1 MDSQT
6 QMKQAVADAAIREVK
21 SDMIL
26 GLGSGS
32 TAALMIKS
40 LADEM
45 RSGKLQNIRGVAT
58 SFQSEV
64 LALELDIPLI
74 DLASV
79 SQIDLAIDGADEV
92 DPGFQ
97 LIKGGGACH
106 VREKLVASKANQLL
120 IVVDETKLVQN
131 LNQSFPLP
139 VEVLPNAWKQVQEVI
154 SEMNGS
160 SSLRMA
166 IKKAGPVVTDQGN
179 LILDVLFNDGIKNPK
194 DIEMKINNI
203 TGVLENGLFVDLTDK
218 VLVGKIENNTPV
230 VYSPTRTSYSSNLI
244 CTELA
249 WLCKPSL
256 LARLII
262 SRLLTFKLSSLNSII
277 EVFFIKVSTPKEP
290 LNLEFPDVGKV

>member
-1 MDSQT
+1 MILDSQT
-6 QMKQAVADAAIREVK
+6 QMKKIVADAAIKEVK

-32 TAALMIKS
+32 TAAFMIKS
-40 LADEM
+40 LADKI

-106 VREKLVASKANQLL
+106 VREKLVASKANKLL

-139 VEVLPNAWKQVQEVI
+139 VEVLPNAWKQVQAEI
-154 SEMNGS
+154 LEMNGS
-160 SSLRMA
+160 SNLRIA
-166 IKKAGPVVTDQGN
+166 TKKAGPVVTDQGN
-179 LILDVLFNDGIKNPK
+179 LILDVLFNDGIRNPK
-194 DIEMKINNI
+194 EIEMTINNI
-203 TGVLENGLFVDLTDK
+203 PGVLENGLFVDLTEK
-218 VLVGKIENNTPV
+218 VLVGKIENGTPV
-230 VYSPTRTSYSSNLI
+230 VY
-244 CTELA
+244 A
-249 WLCKPSL
+249 PS
-256 LARLII
+256 
-262 SRLLTFKLSSLNSII
+262 
-277 EVFFIKVSTPKEP
+277 KVS
-290 LNLEFPDVGKV
+290 

>member
-6 QMKQAVADAAIREVK
+6 QMKQIVADAAISEVK

-40 LADEM
+40 LADEI

-64 LALELDIPLI
+64 LAFELDIPLI

-106 VREKLVASKANQLL
+106 VREKLVASKAEKLL

-131 LNQSFPLP
+131 LNKSFPLP
-139 VEVLPNAWKQVQEVI
+139 VEVLPNAWKQVQEAI
-154 SEMNGS
+154 SEMNGG

-166 IKKAGPVVTDQGN
+166 TKKAGPVVTDQGN

-194 DIEMKINNI
+194 DIEMNINNI
-203 TGVLENGLFVDLTDK
+203 PGVLENGLFVDLTDK

-230 VYSPTRTSYSSNLI
+230 AYSPKRAS
-244 CTELA
+244 
-249 WLCKPSL
+249 
-256 LARLII
+256 
-262 SRLLTFKLSSLNSII
+262 
-277 EVFFIKVSTPKEP
+277 
-290 LNLEFPDVGKV
+290 

>member
-1 MDSQT
+1 
-6 QMKQAVADAAIREVK
+6 MKQIVADAAIRDVK

-40 LADEM
+40 LAKEI

-64 LALELDIPLI
+64 LALELDIPLV

-106 VREKLVASKANQLL
+106 VREKLVASKADKLL
-120 IVVDETKLVQN
+120 IVIDETKLVN
-131 LNQSFPLP
+131 KLNQSFPLP
-139 VEVLPNAWKQVQEVI
+139 VEVLPNSWKQVQDVI

-160 SSLRMA
+160 SRLRMA
-166 IKKAGPVVTDQGN
+166 TKKAGPIVTDQGN
-179 LILDVLFNDGIKNPK
+179 LILDVLFNDGINNPK
-194 DIEMKINNI
+194 NIEMSINNI
-203 TGVLENGLFVDLTDK
+203 PGVLENGLFVDITDK
-218 VLVGKIENNTPV
+218 VLVGKIENNIPV
-230 VYSPTRTSYSSNLI
+230 VYSPS
-244 CTELA
+244 
-249 WLCKPSL
+249 
-256 LARLII
+256 
-262 SRLLTFKLSSLNSII
+262 
-277 EVFFIKVSTPKEP
+277 KV
-290 LNLEFPDVGKV
+290 D

>member
-6 QMKQAVADAAIREVK
+6 QMKQIVADAAIKEIE

-32 TAALMIKS
+32 TAALMIKN
-40 LADEM
+40 LADEI
-45 RSGKLQNIRGVAT
+45 RSGKLQNIKGVAT

-106 VREKLVASKANQLL
+106 VREKLVASKASQLL
-120 IVVDETKLVQN
+120 IVVDETKLVKN
-131 LNQSFPLP
+131 LNKSFPLP
-139 VEVLPNAWKQVQEVI
+139 IEVLPNAWKQVQDVI

-160 SSLRMA
+160 STLRMA
-166 IKKAGPVVTDQGN
+166 TKKAGPVVTDQGN
-179 LILDVLFNDGIKNPK
+179 LILDVLFKNGIKNPK
-194 DIEMKINNI
+194 EIEMQINNI
-203 TGVLENGLFVDLTDK
+203 PGVLENGLFVDITDK
-218 VLVGKIENNTPV
+218 VLVGKIENSVPV
-230 VYSPTRTSYSSNLI
+230 VYSPS
-244 CTELA
+244 
-249 WLCKPSL
+249 
-256 LARLII
+256 
-262 SRLLTFKLSSLNSII
+262 
-277 EVFFIKVSTPKEP
+277 KV
-290 LNLEFPDVGKV
+290 L

>member
-1 MDSQT
+1 
-6 QMKQAVADAAIREVK
+6 MKKIVADAAIKEVK

-32 TAALMIKS
+32 TAALMIRS
-40 LADEM
+40 LAQEI
-45 RSGKLQNIRGVAT
+45 RSGKLHNIRGVAT

-92 DPGFQ
+92 DPRFQ

-106 VREKLVASKANQLL
+106 VREKLVATKADKLL
-120 IVVDETKLVQN
+120 IVIDESKLVEN

-154 SEMNGS
+154 SEMKGS

-166 IKKAGPVVTDQGN
+166 TKKAGPVVTDQGN

-194 DIEMKINNI
+194 EIEMSINNI
-203 TGVLENGLFVDLTDK
+203 PGVLENGLFVDLTDK

-230 VYSPTRTSYSSNLI
+230 VYSP
-244 CTELA
+244 
-249 WLCKPSL
+249 
-256 LARLII
+256 
-262 SRLLTFKLSSLNSII
+262 SR
-277 EVFFIKVSTPKEP
+277 VS
-290 LNLEFPDVGKV
+290 

>member
-6 QMKQAVADAAIREVK
+6 KMKQVVADAAIREVK

-32 TAALMIKS
+32 TAALMIRS
-40 LADEM
+40 LANEI

-58 SFQSEV
+58 SFQAEV

-106 VREKLVASKANQLL
+106 VREKLVASKANHLL
-120 IVVDETKLVQN
+120 IVVDETKLVKN

-154 SEMNGS
+154 SGMNGS

-166 IKKAGPVVTDQGN
+166 TKKAGPVVTDQGN
-179 LILDVLFNDGIKNPK
+179 LILDVLFTDGIRNPK
-194 DIEMKINNI
+194 DIEMEINNI
-203 TGVLENGLFVDLTDK
+203 PGVLENGLFVDLTDK
-218 VLVGKIENNTPV
+218 VLVGKIEDNVPV
-230 VYSPTRTSYSSNLI
+230 VYSP
-244 CTELA
+244 
-249 WLCKPSL
+249 
-256 LARLII
+256 
-262 SRLLTFKLSSLNSII
+262 SRAI
-277 EVFFIKVSTPKEP
+277 
-290 LNLEFPDVGKV
+290 

>member
-1 MDSQT
+1 
-6 QMKQAVADAAIREVK
+6 MKQIVAEAAIKGVK
-21 SDMIL
+21 SDMII

-64 LALELDIPLI
+64 LALELNIPLI

-106 VREKLVASKANQLL
+106 VREKLVASKSDQLL

-131 LNQSFPLP
+131 LNLSFPLP

-160 SSLRMA
+160 SFLRMA
-166 IKKAGPVVTDQGN
+166 TKKAGPVVTDQGN
-179 LILDVLFNDGIKNPK
+179 LILDVLFDDGIKDPK
-194 DIEMKINNI
+194 DIEMTINNI
-203 TGVLENGLFVDLTDK
+203 PGVLENGLFVDLTDK
-218 VLVGKIENNTPV
+218 VLVGKIENNIPM
-230 VYSPTRTSYSSNLI
+230 VYSP
-244 CTELA
+244 
-249 WLCKPSL
+249 
-256 LARLII
+256 
-262 SRLLTFKLSSLNSII
+262 SRAS
-277 EVFFIKVSTPKEP
+277 
-290 LNLEFPDVGKV
+290 